1 MIGLLTY
8 ASMSTK
14 MAVMSG
20 TFCLATGHQKP
31 VLINC
36 FTMVYPTCL
45 TRQEP
50 ILKNRDCYPFGAP
63 GFTPVFIWIR
73 VPQSLIY
80 LYSNMVC
87 LFVLSLFGLCIRYA
101 QPAVQSIRKV
111 VSHSGLS
118 IHQCI
123 ISIYWT
129 LGINHKC
136 CIFLISNF
144 NYISVGKVRC
154 IGTTV
159 PEKQA
164 IYSPSLNNTM
174 VTSSTARATRS
185 MEIKLT
191 AFVVI
196 GTDWMG
202 RC

>member
-1 MIGLLTY
+1 VYVKSGTMIGLLTY

-31 VLINC
+31 
-36 FTMVYPTCL
+36 
-45 TRQEP
+45 
-50 ILKNRDCYPFGAP
+50 LKNRDCYPSGAP

-73 VPQSLIY
+73 VPQSLVY

-87 LFVLSLFGLCIRYA
+87 LFVLSLFGLCIACHFTFYYFWLPLGLTFIRYS

-136 CIFLISNF
+136 WWQLS
-144 NYISVGKVRC
+144 
-154 IGTTV
+154 
-159 PEKQA
+159 
-164 IYSPSLNNTM
+164 
-174 VTSSTARATRS
+174 
-185 MEIKLT
+185 
-191 AFVVI
+191 
-196 GTDWMG
+196 WW
-202 RC
+202 